1 MVVINVVSPNSV
13 DKFHHEFTFNLDSCC
28 FRSRNG
34 TEQDSNDIEVE
45 RREDFL
51 LRIWPHAYALHSD
64 NFDNSTIQR
73 MLRMRMDI
81 VQWKVVMRVC
91 V

>member
-45 RREDFL
+45 KISYLE
-51 LRIWPHAYALHSD
+51 SG
-64 NFDNSTIQR
+64 R
-73 MLRMRMDI
+73 MHMHYILIISIIR
-81 VQWKVVMRVC
+81 QFNEC
-91 V
+91 CE